1 MTPPGPAAE
10 EPLRGIVLMCA
21 AVAVLAVMAAIFKHL
36 APDYPAV
43 QIVWARYFFHFALVL
58 VLVPRRIPR
67 LLVSQRKDLQVLR
80 SVLMLGATA
89 CSVVGVRYL
98 PLADFAAIG
107 FVAPLLVALL
117 SIVVL
122 GETVGVRRWTS
133 LFIGFAGVLIVVRP
147 GAGVMNWAAAL
158 PIGMALCYASYQI
171 ITRGIRELADP
182 FTSLIYTAFVGAV
195 ATSAVL
201 PFVWVP
207 PDLEGWALM
216 ICVGVFG
223 GFGHLALIRAYKI
236 TTASLL
242 APFGYTNLLWAAVL
256 GIVMFNDI
264 PDYWT
269 LFGGAVIAA
278 SGLYVVQ
285 RERVA
290 AGSRA

>member
-1 MTPPGPAAE
+1 MAPPGPAAE

-21 AVAVLAVMAAIFKHL
+21 AIAVLAVMAAIFKHL

-122 GETVGVRRWTS
+122 GETVGVRRWDLAVHRLCRCS
-133 LFIGFAGVLIVVRP
+133 HRRAPRRRGH
-147 GAGVMNWAAAL
+147 AL
-158 PIGMALCYASYQI
+158 GGSAPD
-171 ITRGIRELADP
+171 RH
-182 FTSLIYTAFVGAV
+182 GAV
-195 ATSAVL
+195 LRLL
-201 PFVWVP
+201 PDHHARHP
-207 PDLEGWALM
+207 
-216 ICVGVFG
+216 
-223 GFGHLALIRAYKI
+223 R
-236 TTASLL
+236 TRRS
-242 APFGYTNLLWAAVL
+242 
-256 GIVMFNDI
+256 
-264 PDYWT
+264 
-269 LFGGAVIAA
+269 
-278 SGLYVVQ
+278 LYVPHLY
-285 RERVA
+285 RLRRRRRDERGPA
-290 AGSRA
+290 PLSGCPRISRAGR

>member
-1 MTPPGPAAE
+1 MAPA
-10 EPLRGIVLMCA
+10 EPAVEGQFRGIVLMCS
-21 AVAVLAVMAAIFKHL
+21 AVAVLAVMAAIFKYL
-36 APDYPAV
+36 APDYPTV

-80 SVLMLGATA
+80 SVLMLGATV
-89 CSVVGVRYL
+89 CSVIGMRYL

-117 SIVVL
+117 SIIVL
-122 GETVGVRRWTS
+122 GETVGVRGWIS
-133 LFIGFAGVLIVVRP
+133 LSVGFAGVLIVVRP
-147 GAGVMNWAAAL
+147 GAGVMNWAVAL

-182 FTSLIYTAFVGAV
+182 FTSLIYTAFVGTL

-207 PDLEGWALM
+207 PDLEGWALL

-236 TTASLL
+236 TTAALL
-242 APFGYTNLLWAAVL
+242 APFGYTNLLWAIALGVVL
-256 GIVMFNDI
+256 FNDI
-264 PDYWT
+264 PDVWT
-269 LFGGAVIAA
+269 LVGATVIAA
-278 SGLYVVQ
+278 SGLYIVQ
-285 RERVA
+285 RER
-290 AGSRA
+290 GRSRLPA